1 MPYTSNKCTGRF
13 QLLYIARK
21 HLILSTDSGVMWF
34 SIHMMRT
41 PGITQ
46 KCLSTQNSKLRLH
59 VLKSQICAN
68 LETFTPTAD
77 YGKHYFFT
85 VLSYTHQSTTLINHT
100 RILMGISNENNIKF
114 APSTD
119 NNVLMC

>member
-1 MPYTSNKCTGRF
+1 
-13 QLLYIARK
+13 
-21 HLILSTDSGVMWF
+21 
-34 SIHMMRT
+34 MMRT
-41 PGITQ
+41 PGITE
-46 KCLSTQNSKLRLH
+46 KGMSTQNSKLRLD
-59 VLKSQICAN
+59 VLKSKICAN

-77 YGKHYFFT
+77 YGKYNFFT
-85 VLSYTHQSTTLINHT
+85 VLSYMHQSTTLINHT